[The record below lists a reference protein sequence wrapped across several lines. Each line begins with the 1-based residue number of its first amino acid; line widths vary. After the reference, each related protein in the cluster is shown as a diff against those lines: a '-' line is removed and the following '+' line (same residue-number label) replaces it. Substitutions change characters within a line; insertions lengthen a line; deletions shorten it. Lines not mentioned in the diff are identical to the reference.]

1 MRKLILTLFVI
12 SILSICVF
20 AVGVVDNAELLTAS
34 EEAALEERI
43 EEIRNFY
50 NYDVAI
56 LTVTSLDGKDVLT
69 YADEYYDDNGYGIG
83 SDKDGMIF
91 VIGMNEREFATST
104 CGSGIYFFG
113 DYTLDNI
120 HDNIMSYLS
129 NGEYYK
135 AFDEYLNQVSF
146 VLYSAYEEK
155 DVVSDDYVPVPV
167 INGNYDESIY
177 IYDDEIEKDAGFYVT
192 FEVIAILISLLI
204 GFIVVSIMK
213 SPMKNVGL
221 KKDADAYT
229 GTDDLNL
236 TRRID
241 NFLYSNVSKTR
252 IETNNNSFRPGS
264 GSSFGGG
271 HSTTRTSSSGTMHG
285 GRSGKF

>member
-12 SILSICVF
+12 SILSIGVF
-20 AVGVVDNAELLTAS
+20 AANVVDNAELLTAS

-69 YADEYYDDNGYGIG
+69 YADEYYDDNGYGVG

-91 VIGMNEREFATST
+91 VIGMDEREFATST
-104 CGSGIYFFG
+104 CGSGIYFFS

-120 HDNIMSYLS
+120 HDNIVSYLS
-129 NGEYYK
+129 NAEYYE

-146 VLYSAYEEK
+146 VLYSAYNEK
-155 DVVSDDYVPVPV
+155 DAVSDDYATAPV
-167 INGNYDESIY
+167 INGTYDETIY
-177 IYDDEIEKDAGFYVT
+177 IYDYDDEIEKDAGFYLT
-192 FEVIAILISLLI
+192 FEVGVILIALLI
-204 GFIVVSIMK
+204 GLIVVSIMK
-213 SPMKNVGL
+213 APMKNVGL

-236 TRRID
+236 TRSID

-252 IETNNNSFRPGS
+252 IETNNNSSRP

>member
-1 MRKLILTLFVI
+1 MKKLILTLFVI

-69 YADEYYDDNGYGIG
+69 YADEYYDDNGYGVG

-104 CGSGIYFFG
+104 CGSGIYFFS

-120 HDNIMSYLS
+120 HDNIVSYLS
-129 NGEYYK
+129 SGEYYK

-146 VLYSAYEEK
+146 VLYSAHDEK
-155 DVVSDDYVPVPV
+155 ADVSDDYAPAPV
-167 INGNYDESIY
+167 INGNYDEIIY
-177 IYDDEIEKDAGFYVT
+177 IYDDGIEKDAGFYVT

-221 KKDADAYT
+221 QKDADAYT
-229 GTDDLNL
+229 GTDDLKL

-252 IETNNNSFRPGS
+252 IETNNNSSRPGS

-271 HSTTRTSSSGTMHG
+271 HSTTRMSSGGTMHG